1 MTDITG
7 IIIFLQIELSVATTL
22 ITHEKWKRAYLFR
35 TLRLWITNKN
45 ILRQVYS

>member
-22 ITHEKWKRAYLFR
+22 ITHEK
-35 TLRLWITNKN
+35 
-45 ILRQVYS
+45 